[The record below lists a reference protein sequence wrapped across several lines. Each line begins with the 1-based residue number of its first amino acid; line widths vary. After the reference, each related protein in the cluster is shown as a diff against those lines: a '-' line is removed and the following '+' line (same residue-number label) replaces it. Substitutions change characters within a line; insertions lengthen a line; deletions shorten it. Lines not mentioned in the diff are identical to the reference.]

1 MHRFSTRFF
10 YFCAFLLFAVLL
22 FMLPAGTQE
31 RIRGFGTFFLE
42 PGKTLARIS
51 ARITRE
57 ALGGLPENLSLKER
71 DELLNAL
78 AEARLQAASAE
89 NSSEKLR
96 RDNQFLQGLLRMVNS
111 PKEYTL
117 TVCEVI
123 RRNPLSDYYGTMLI
137 NRGHSDGLKAGQAVL
152 IAEGLVGVIS
162 EVKSK
167 EALVTLLGSPKF
179 SLSCKI
185 AGKEIAG
192 LIHAPAQTDGS
203 SASVFFPPQVLSL
216 DSLTGARFDTVEL
229 DDLVATSSLGG
240 DVLLEDIPIGHISE
254 IETDTAGA
262 YRYQLKPIASLDKLR
277 FVLVA
282 IPPKL

>member
-1 MHRFSTRFF
+1 MHRLGTRFF
-10 YFCAFLLFAVLL
+10 YLCAFLLFAVLL
-22 FMLPAGTQE
+22 FLLPSGTQE

-51 ARITRE
+51 TRVTRE

-71 DELLNAL
+71 DELFNAL
-78 AEARLQAASAE
+78 AEARLKAVSAE
-89 NSSEKLR
+89 ISSEKLR

-152 IAEGLVGVIS
+152 TAEGLVGVIS
-162 EVKSK
+162 EANAK
-167 EALVTLLGSPKF
+167 ESLVTLLGSPKF
-179 SLSCKI
+179 SLPCKI

-192 LIHAPAQTDGS
+192 LIHAPAQAEGS
-203 SASVFFPPQVLSL
+203 AASVFFPPQVLSL
-216 DSLTGARFDTVEL
+216 DSLTGARFDAVEL

-240 DVLLEDIPIGHISE
+240 DVLLEDIPIGNICN

-262 YRYQLKPIASLDKLR
+262 YRYQLKPIASIENLR
-277 FVLVA
+277 FVMVA
-282 IPPKL
+282 IPPKQ

>member
-1 MHRFSTRFF
+1 MHRLSVRFF

-31 RIRGFGTFFLE
+31 RIRGLGTFFLE

-51 ARITRE
+51 TRVTRE
-57 ALGGLPENLSLKER
+57 ALGGLPENMSLKER
-71 DELLNAL
+71 DELLEAL
-78 AEARLQAASAE
+78 ADARLKVASAE
-89 NSSEKLR
+89 SRSEKLR

-117 TVCEVI
+117 TICEVI

-152 IAEGLVGVIS
+152 TAEGLVGVLS
-162 EVKSK
+162 EVKAK

-179 SLSCKI
+179 SLACKI

-192 LIHAPAQTDGS
+192 LIHAPAQTED
-203 SASVFFPPQVLSL
+203 SAANLFFPPQVLSL
-216 DSLTGARFDTVEL
+216 DSLAGVRFDMVEL
-229 DDLVATSSLGG
+229 DDLVVTSSLGG
-240 DVLLEDIPIGHISE
+240 DVLLEDIPIGHICN

-262 YRYQLKPIASLDKLR
+262 YRYQLKPKANLENLR